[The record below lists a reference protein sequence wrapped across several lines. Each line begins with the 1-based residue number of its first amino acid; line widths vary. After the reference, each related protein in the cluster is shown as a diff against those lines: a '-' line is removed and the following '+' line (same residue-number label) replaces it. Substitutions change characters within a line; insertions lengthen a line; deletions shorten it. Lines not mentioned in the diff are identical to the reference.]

1 MRIICFSRVISDLI
15 RIKSFTTIIVR
26 KMNTTSFEGRSEIT
40 DVVIS
45 YARQNSVLEETEQ
58 RIRTGGGK
66 KKKKKIRRR
75 YS

>member
-26 KMNTTSFEGRSEIT
+26 KMNTPSFEGRSEIT